1 MHLGDIEKIGGEIP
15 LPSDKIAEI
24 YRKTRKGLQVEI
36 NLPGDVNGAFVWN
49 REELRVE
56 GRIQQAGYLYSSLI
70 QIFRKLIGWLGSP

>member
-36 NLPGDVNGAFVWN
+36 NLPGDVNGAFVWKGKSYALKGGSN
-49 REELRVE
+49 
-56 GRIQQAGYLYSSLI
+56 
-70 QIFRKLIGWLGSP
+70 KLDISTAP